1 LGGSDLYAHLI
12 RYFQQHLNLIR
23 QDSEK
28 FMDVSLLE
36 YYTKQWVKF
45 TEASTY
51 VHHLFTYLNRHWVKR
66 EIDEGRKTVHD
77 VGTVSCRSDTL
88 LGGAWLVSDHTLF
101 NRTFLARSRQL
112 EGQPFQPC

>member
-1 LGGSDLYAHLI
+1 MRLHVGQQRRSLDCASITSENSNIVFYFLFVGATLGGSDLYSHLI
-12 RYFQQHLNLIR
+12 RYFQKHLEVIR
-23 QDSEK
+23 KDSEN

-45 TEASTY
+45 TQASTY

-77 VGTVSCRSDTL
+77 VGTVSHS
-88 LGGAWLVSDHTLF
+88 G
-101 NRTFLARSRQL
+101 
-112 EGQPFQPC
+112 

>member
-1 LGGSDLYAHLI
+1 MYSHLM
-12 RYFQQHLNLIR
+12 RYFHKHLDVIR
-23 QDSEK
+23 KDSEK

-45 TEASTY
+45 TNASTY

-77 VGTVSCRSDTL
+77 VGTVRFLMRLAFTI
-88 LGGAWLVSDHTLF
+88 V
-101 NRTFLARSRQL
+101 TFGMSMIFFKL
-112 EGQPFQPC
+112 PPY

>member
-1 LGGSDLYAHLI
+1 MGGSDLYSHLM
-12 RYFQQHLNLIR
+12 RYFHKHLDVIR
-23 QDSEK
+23 KDSEK

-45 TEASTY
+45 TNASTY

-77 VGTVSCRSDTL
+77 VGTVSFFMKLASTI
-88 LGGAWLVSDHTLF
+88 V
-101 NRTFLARSRQL
+101 TFVISFKF
-112 EGQPFQPC
+112 PPY

>member
-1 LGGSDLYAHLI
+1 MYSHLM
-12 RYFQQHLNLIR
+12 RYFHKHLDVIR
-23 QDSEK
+23 KDSEK

-45 TEASTY
+45 TNASTY

-77 VGTVSCRSDTL
+77 VGTVSFFMKLASTI
-88 LGGAWLVSDHTLF
+88 V
-101 NRTFLARSRQL
+101 TFVISFKLPAY
-112 EGQPFQPC
+112 

>member
-1 LGGSDLYAHLI
+1 MYSHLM
-12 RYFQQHLNLIR
+12 RYFHKHLDVIR
-23 QDSEK
+23 KDSEK

-45 TEASTY
+45 TNASTY

-77 VGTVSCRSDTL
+77 VGTVCFL
-88 LGGAWLVSDHTLF
+88 LNFCHDDVQDMKHDLLSTCHFT
-101 NRTFLARSRQL
+101 N
-112 EGQPFQPC
+112 

>member
-1 LGGSDLYAHLI
+1 M
-12 RYFQQHLNLIR
+12 RYFHKHLDVIR
-23 QDSEK
+23 KDSEK

-45 TEASTY
+45 TNASTY

-77 VGTVSCRSDTL
+77 VGTVSFFMKLASTI
-88 LGGAWLVSDHTLF
+88 V
-101 NRTFLARSRQL
+101 TFVISFKLPAY
-112 EGQPFQPC
+112 

>member
-1 LGGSDLYAHLI
+1 MYSHLM
-12 RYFQQHLNLIR
+12 RYFHKHLDVIR
-23 QDSEK
+23 KDSEK

-45 TEASTY
+45 TNASTY

-77 VGTVSCRSDTL
+77 VGTVSFSL
-88 LGGAWLVSDHTLF
+88 KY
-101 NRTFLARSRQL
+101 LA
-112 EGQPFQPC
+112 